1 MRQRLLPL
9 DGLRGVAAVMV
20 VAWHL
25 TGSMVIPTEDAI
37 QNAIYAATIFGRAGV
52 DLFFVL
58 SGFLIIGILVDER
71 EARNLFSVF
80 YVRRACRILP
90 PYLTLIVLYWALF
103 AVLGTSPA
111 FNAFPNWW
119 TNLGAQLSFTYNWLM
134 ADFDDAIA
142 RGFSITWSVAIEE
155 WFYLIFPALIFVTPR
170 RHLWK
175 LLAGVAILSATGR
188 AAVHLLRPDLG
199 LAPYILTP
207 LRLDGLCAGGLVA
220 LAVRDPRVSAYLDRQ
235 AKWLRRM
242 ALLAVLT
249 IPILIALIRHDLSSQ
264 MYLWGHLYLSCAFAM
279 LIASIATSP
288 ARYPLLTKRLPL
300 LSGRYSYSLYLFHP
314 LFLSLFFVLAD
325 RPERVESW
333 GDAALTL
340 GSLLA
345 TVAFCGWLYR
355 VVERR
360 SIEYGHRFQY
370 ASSRPEPSD
379 VAGRQHADYAASGR
393 T

>member
-20 VAWHL
+20 VVWHL
-25 TGSMVIPTEDAI
+25 TGSMVDQTEDAV
-37 QNAIYAATIFGRAGV
+37 QNAIFAATIFGRTGV

-90 PYLTLIVLYWALF
+90 PYVTLIVLYWVLF
-103 AVLGTSPA
+103 AVLGTSSA

-134 ADFDDAIA
+134 ADYDNAIA

-155 WFYLIFPALIFVTPR
+155 WFYLVFPALIFVTPR

-175 LLAGVAILSATGR
+175 LLAGVGVLSAAGR
-188 AAVHLLRPDLG
+188 AAVHLLHPDMG

-220 LAVRDPRVSAYLDRQ
+220 IAVRDQRISASLERHSQ
-235 AKWLRRM
+235 WLRRL
-242 ALLAVLT
+242 ALIPVLT
-249 IPILIALIRHDLSSQ
+249 VPILIALIRHDLASQ

-288 ARYPLLTKRLPL
+288 ARYPLLTKRLPA

-325 RPERVESW
+325 RPERIESW

-340 GSLLA
+340 GSLA
-345 TVAFCGWLYR
+345 VTIVFCVWLYR
-355 VVERR
+355 MVERR
-360 SIEYGHRFQY
+360 SIDYGHRFQY
-370 ASSRPEPSD
+370 ETSEAEPSD
-379 VAGRQHADYAASGR
+379 VSRQSVDYAAGGR